1 MRGSP
6 LRHRCACDLP
16 LIEAEVTEDLQRAF
30 VRSSRAHVYSRRIV
44 TMTEHI
50 ASVIKTLA
58 RDLVVRAQ
66 KEDSRTL

>member
-1 MRGSP
+1 M
-6 LRHRCACDLP
+6 
-16 LIEAEVTEDLQRAF
+16 TEDLQRAS
-30 VRSSRAHVYSRRIV
+30 VRSRRAHVHSRRVV
-44 TMTEHI
+44 TMTELI

>member
-1 MRGSP
+1 M
-6 LRHRCACDLP
+6 
-16 LIEAEVTEDLQRAF
+16 TEDLQRAF